1 MKRLLLAAC
10 ALAAMTASAAHAS
23 TFVTWSAP
31 MPDGSITA
39 NYGDTGIAAGD
50 FTDVFDLTFPT
61 GLTSFTVNST
71 FTTDPHQDINFSSVV
86 FNGHAFN
93 IVSTGQNEFRVLNNI
108 SVTAGGAQHLVITGT
123 SGGNGSYDGV
133 IAFTPVTAGVP
144 EPAAWALMIMG
155 FGGTGAILRRRSRML
170 LPAIG

>member
-1 MKRLLLAAC
+1 
-10 ALAAMTASAAHAS
+10 
-23 TFVTWSAP
+23 

-71 FTTDPHQDINFSSVV
+71 FTTDPRQDINFTSVV
-86 FNGHAFN
+86 FNGHTFHV
-93 IVSTGQNEFRVLNNI
+93 VSTGVNEFQVLNNI
-108 SVTAGGAQHLVITGT
+108 SVTSGGTQHLVVSGN

-133 IAFTPVTAGVP
+133 IAFTPVVAGVP
-144 EPAAWALMIMG
+144 EPAAWALMILG
-155 FGGTGAILRRRSRML
+155 FGGTGAILRRRSRTMMAAL
-170 LPAIG
+170 G